1 MMKRRIAAAVDIG
14 GTNIRCAVAEVEAPT
29 RLLARRVVR
38 TPAEAG
44 PGSLVDL
51 VYDQVGLCLDEAGLS
66 QEMLV
71 SLGCTAPGAT
81 DAASGLVVA
90 AANLPGWNNLPLAQ
104 MLEDRF
110 RIAAAVEN
118 DVRAAALGEF
128 RYGSGK
134 GCRSLIYMTISTGVS
149 AGIIIDGHCLRGHH
163 NFAGEIAYMLLEP
176 AHIGQDWGVNGCL
189 ELTAGGVGIA
199 REWAVKHQAETKDY
213 SAADVFAAARSLNV
227 EAERI
232 IARATDYLS
241 QAAVALCAV
250 IDPEV
255 LVIGGGIAENEP
267 QLIDRIGEVVRTT
280 LLFPPR
286 VVQAG
291 LGTDSPLIGA
301 LALAVEKAEESAGL

>member
-14 GTNIRCAVAEVEAPT
+14 GTNIRCAVAGVEEPT
-29 RLLARRVVR
+29 RLLARRTVR
-38 TPAEAG
+38 TPADAG
-44 PGSLVDL
+44 PRALIEL
-51 VYDQVGLCLDEAGLS
+51 VYGQVCLCLDKAGLGLG
-66 QEMLV
+66 MLV
-71 SLGCTAPGAT
+71 SVGCTAPGVT
-81 DAASGLVVA
+81 DAVSGIVVA

-110 RIAAAVEN
+110 GLAVAVEN
-118 DVRAAALGEF
+118 DVRAAAQGES

-149 AGIIIDGHCLRGHH
+149 AGIIVDGHCLRGHH

-199 REWAVKHQAETKDY
+199 REWAARHQVETEDY
-213 SAADVFAAARSLNV
+213 SAVEVFAAARAGNV
-227 EAERI
+227 EAKSI
-232 IARATDYLS
+232 IARVTAYLS

-267 QLIDRIGEVVRTT
+267 QLIDRIGEVVRAT
-280 LLFPPR
+280 LLLPPR

-291 LGTDSPLIGA
+291 LGRDSPLIGA